1 MFSVIYHKFCSQCL
15 SSASTHIKNRMND
28 FFLMSTE
35 ENNSYLEILRLCF
48 APELLVL
55 LYMSP
60 VQDDRLFAVIHIL
73 KLSRIDLTKDW
84 RNECACLVLEFC
96 ELLRRVSNDD
106 SLYLSC
112 RSTLGLLLKSMD
124 ISSWLMYG
132 EDTKGAS
139 LMKEIFSFVSEL
151 GNRLCQDLVASTESP
166 WSSGPFFG
174 DICDFKAFLLP
185 LHAAIKWGPSADPI
199 LKRGYVEASEYLYAT
214 FLKLL
219 RKMNECLLKMQDCLP
234 LNRTWGDVT
243 VWHGWFHYLAILE
256 ELHKIS
262 EYYKVAEEELW
273 MSLRLRKFSL
283 CVLLVKYL
291 KPTDNI
297 RWLLERKNEYGCE
310 FKRHLAREMIPKANE
325 DFQRSIKIIVD
336 RFLNGATSFT
346 HDEGHHMLPGDLFS
360 PPRVQEDN
368 PPEIMERWFLSICQA
383 VFNPQNA
390 LFTASPNDPTRIYP
404 NPAIKLENLHLE
416 YFSLASKL
424 IALALI
430 HKLPVGVVFDRVF
443 FLQLAGKNI
452 SLEDI
457 RDTDPCLYGNC
468 KKILEMGSKS
478 IASDALELRFIR
490 SPGGKSC
497 VVNRKKG
504 KIFVDLLIHFHFVT
518 SISKQVSYFAHGFAD
533 VFGNISLQKFF
544 FHCLELEDLD
554 CMLQGVEKSISLND
568 LKATAASYRYYC
580 DRRRHVIT
588 NWERGRLL
596 GCGSYALVYEGY
608 AAGGF
613 FFAVK
618 EVQLLDQGNQTK
630 KCIYQIE
637 QEIALLSQFNHPNIV
652 QYYGTD
658 KDETKLYIFLEL
670 VSSSSLAEIYSRY
683 HLKDSQVAAYTRQ
696 ILYGLKYLHEHNVI
710 HRDIK
715 CANILVNVEG
725 TVKLADF
732 GLAKVTEF
740 NNLIKSC
747 KGTPCWMAPEVV
759 NLKRRGGYGLPAD
772 IWSLGCTVLEM
783 LIRKRPYS
791 HLEPAQVLYKIGRGE
806 PPPVPDFLSSL
817 SRDFIMQCLQVNP
830 DDRPTAAQLVDHPF
844 VKGS

>member
-1 MFSVIYHKFCSQCL
+1 MVISTLIFRGETKESNQKWNDTMNSLNRKIQAIIRIPSIKPRLIRLGRLLEWEKVIVDGSIQTTTRLHLLNPKHLRPWQIVDEMFSVINHKFCSQCL

-28 FFLMSTE
+28 FFSVSTE

-60 VQDDRLFAVIHIL
+60 VQDDRLFAAGVIIHIL

-124 ISSWLMYG
+124 ISSWLMHG

-139 LMKEIFSFVSEL
+139 LMKEIFSFVSEH

-185 LHAAIKWGPSADPI
+185 LHTAIKWGPSADPI

-234 LNRTWGDVT
+234 LNTTWGDVT

-262 EYYKVAEEELW
+262 EHYKVAEEELW

-297 RWLLERKNEYGCE
+297 RWLLEHKNKYGCE
-310 FKRHLAREMIPKANE
+310 FKRHLAREIIPKANE
-325 DFQRSIKIIVD
+325 DFQRSIKMVVD

-346 HDEGHHMLPGDLFS
+346 HVEGHHMLPGDLFS
-360 PPRVQEDN
+360 PPRAQEDN

-416 YFSLASKL
+416 YFSLAGKL

-468 KKILEMGSKS
+468 KKILEMCSKS

-490 SPGGKSC
+490 SPGGKSF

-504 KIFVDLLIHFHFVT
+504 KIFVDLLINFHFVT
-518 SISKQVSYFAHGFAD
+518 SISKQ
-533 VFGNISLQKFF
+533 
-544 FHCLELEDLD
+544 
-554 CMLQGVEKSISLND
+554 
-568 LKATAASYRYYC
+568 C

-588 NWERGRLL
+588 NWEKGRPL
-596 GCGSYALVYEGY
+596 GCGSYASVYEGY

-670 VSSSSLAEIYSRY
+670 
-683 HLKDSQVAAYTRQ
+683 
-696 ILYGLKYLHEHNVI
+696 
-710 HRDIK
+710 
-715 CANILVNVEG
+715 
-725 TVKLADF
+725 
-732 GLAKVTEF
+732 
-740 NNLIKSC
+740 
-747 KGTPCWMAPEVV
+747 GTPRWMAPVV
-759 NLKRRGGYGLPAD
+759 INLKRRGGYGLPAD

-817 SRDFIMQCLQVNP
+817 SQDFIMQCLQVNP
-830 DDRPTAAQLVDHPF
+830 DDRPTAAQLLDHPF